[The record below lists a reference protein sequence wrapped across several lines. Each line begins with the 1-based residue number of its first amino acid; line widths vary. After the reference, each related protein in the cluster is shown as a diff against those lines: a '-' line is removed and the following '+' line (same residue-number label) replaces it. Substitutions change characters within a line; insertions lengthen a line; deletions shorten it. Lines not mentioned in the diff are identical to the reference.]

1 MEEDNKHKTYFLLE
15 EFKKWFVRSF
25 FVALTALIVALWPPV
40 SDNLK
45 DIWNSPSRL
54 TAIEAGVSEIRENMR
69 NLAGENRII
78 RQREG
83 LSYVEEPVHRG
94 ENVFLYLVIE
104 RTELGKNCSLTK
116 AVPLFKDKTG
126 VTTPGIR
133 PERPLHNGLTTYPSV
148 ARFEY
153 IPPPNL
159 ELGRVEVYVSLEY
172 NCDGK
177 TMFDRTDIL
186 TYELLDK

>member
-1 MEEDNKHKTYFLLE
+1 MTEDNKHKTYFLWE
-15 EFKKWFVRSF
+15 EFKKWSTRSLFV
-25 FVALTALIVALWPPV
+25 VMTAVIVALWSQV
-40 SDNLK
+40 SNNLK
-45 DIWNSPSRL
+45 DIWNSPDRL
-54 TAIEAGVSEIRENMR
+54 TAIEAGVDKVNESMR

-94 ENVFLYLVIE
+94 ENVFHYLVVE
-104 RTELGKNCSLTK
+104 RTELGKNCVLTK

-126 VTTPGIR
+126 VTTPGTR
-133 PERPLHNGLTTYPSV
+133 PERPLQSGITTEPTV
-148 ARFEY
+148 IRLEY

-172 NCDGK
+172 DGDGK